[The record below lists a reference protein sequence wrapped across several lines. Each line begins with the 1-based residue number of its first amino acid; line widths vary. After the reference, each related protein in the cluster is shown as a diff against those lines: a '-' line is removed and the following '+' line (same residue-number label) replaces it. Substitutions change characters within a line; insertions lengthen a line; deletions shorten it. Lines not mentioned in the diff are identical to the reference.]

1 MRAHPIPLLALSAAL
16 LAGCR
21 DGGRKRGPTAAD
33 DPSTHVIVVGAGV
46 AGLTTARVLQD
57 AGVQVTLVEARDRI
71 GGRVHTAD
79 IGGAPVDF
87 GAAWLHGIQDN
98 PVADL
103 MDAHGL
109 GYTRDRLPWSH
120 VYDEQDDEQL
130 GASAWNALDRH
141 TDGFFDSLR
150 GLRGALGPD
159 ASVAEGRDLYIDDE
173 GLRGREARL
182 AAFAIDQWVVELEY
196 AGPVDQTAL
205 SWIGEEGGL
214 RGGDH
219 FPTGGYGGMIAALA
233 EGLDPLLGRPVRAI
247 RHDEAGVEVDA
258 GGETLVGTHVVVTVP
273 LGVLRSGAITF
284 DPPLSTARTAAL
296 DRLQM
301 GNLEKV
307 VLRWDRPW
315 WTGGISAVSADD
327 DGAFPEF
334 YDVSDIAG
342 GPALVCL
349 YGGRFSRAAQAGW
362 SDAQLVD
369 GALDMLAAA
378 TGLDVP
384 APSATA
390 VTHWTTDPFAGG
402 SYSFV
407 PTGASREDID
417 QLGIP
422 ETERLRFAGEHTLF
436 RYYGNVHGAMLSGL
450 REAEALG
457 VGRPA
462 TPGLEAR

>member
-1 MRAHPIPLLALSAAL
+1 MRAHPSSLVALSAL
-16 LAGCR
+16 LLLGCR
-21 DGGRKRGPTAAD
+21 GGGRKRGPTAVD

-46 AGLTTARVLQD
+46 AGLTTARVLHD
-57 AGVQVTLVEARDRI
+57 AGVQVTLIEARDRV
-71 GGRVHTAD
+71 GGRVHTAEV
-79 IGGAPVDF
+79 GGAPVDL
-87 GAAWLHGIQDN
+87 GAAWLHGVDKN

-120 VYDEQDDEQL
+120 VYDEQDDAQL
-130 GASAWNALDRH
+130 GEGAWATLDRH

-150 GLRGALGPD
+150 GLRGALGPE

-173 GLRGREARL
+173 GLSGREARL

-205 SWIGEEGGL
+205 AWVGEEAGL

-219 FPTGGYGGMIAALA
+219 FPTGGYGGMINALA
-233 EGLDPLLGRPVRAI
+233 EGLDPLLSRPVTAL
-247 RHDEAGVEVDA
+247 RHDGEGVEVDA
-258 GGETLVGTHVVVTVP
+258 GGDTFTGTHAVVTVP
-273 LGVLRSGAITF
+273 LGVLRAGAIHF
-284 DPPLSTARTAAL
+284 NPPLSAARTAAL

-307 VLRWDRPW
+307 VLRWPDPW
-315 WTGGISAVSADD
+315 WAGGISAVSADA

-334 YDVSDIAG
+334 YDVSEVAG
-342 GPALVCL
+342 GPTLVCL
-349 YGGRFSRAAQAGW
+349 YGGRFSRAAQAGL
-362 SDAQLVD
+362 SDAQLVE

-378 TGLDVP
+378 TGRVVP
-384 APSATA
+384 TPSATA

-402 SYSFV
+402 SYGFI

-422 ETERLRFAGEHTLF
+422 ESERLRFAGEHTLF

-457 VGRPA
+457 LTRPS
-462 TPGLEAR
+462 TPGLEAW